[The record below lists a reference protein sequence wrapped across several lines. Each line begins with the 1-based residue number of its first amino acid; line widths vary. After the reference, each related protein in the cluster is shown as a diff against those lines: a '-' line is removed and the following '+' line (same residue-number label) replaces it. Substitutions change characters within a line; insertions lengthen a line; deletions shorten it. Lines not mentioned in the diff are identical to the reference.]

1 MADRSKRFDPFLLQ
15 VGAAE
20 LKQMVRAY
28 GGKSTMRKQECIDFL
43 RAALANPQVVRETI
57 DSLEAFE
64 RNALA
69 FVKQMGGAIDYQTL
83 GISVLASGFALP
95 PRFSKSDAMSGIA
108 SHMVSRG
115 LLLSQSEYNP
125 GYFSAYAGN
134 GATLFSDPRLLAHVG
149 FPQSVPATLRP
160 CAPPSTTLVR
170 LPPTVI
176 LEIIGFL
183 QALVNIGGLGLTQKG
198 ELRANDLRRFQKA
211 LSWSSDDLKM
221 DGLLFKDALTA
232 IIHALRHSDF
242 LELANATL
250 VLKRPIAEVATQ
262 EYAAQVSTMLDG
274 FLRLTE
280 WNEPNSPSW
289 NTYGTHHQEGRVALM
304 ITLASLPFD
313 DDHFYTV
320 DEFDRLL
327 YVRIGEH
334 FTLRGSVQKY
344 LQTYRETPAEIRQ
357 MEAEWQ
363 VERREAWLKQERIWL
378 ESALSTW
385 LYYLGIVELGMEGRR
400 LVAFRLTALGKAV
413 LHPTRQV
420 NVGSPSK
427 VEHGG
432 VPGNWIVQPN
442 FDVIVYLDRT
452 PPTQLAFME
461 RHAERT
467 QSQQYIAHYR
477 LTRDSVYRGLES
489 GTTVVDFLEELAQ
502 HSQAPLPQN
511 VVVEINEW
519 AALREKV
526 ILSHR
531 THLLEFATSA
541 ARQDALTAGLA
552 GTLVG
557 DRFLL
562 VAPVDRERYRR
573 ALKIGSSETV
583 DYSKPLLHHLQ
594 VDEAGLITVRTEIL
608 DLLLEAQLDQWAER
622 QQDGSWQLTAASV
635 ARQVKAGA
643 RVDELI
649 ALLNN
654 RLASAFPSI
663 LSLALRNW
671 AGRGKGIE
679 LESFTVVRLKR
690 SDVMHAVL
698 SSKRLKPHLRG
709 RLGDD
714 ILLFDSAH
722 MQEVRE
728 FLDWA
733 GLNISPLFL

>member
-1 MADRSKRFDPFLLQ
+1 MADRSKRFDPFLPQ
-15 VGAAE
+15 VGSAE

-28 GGKSTMRKQECIDFL
+28 GGKGTMRKQECIDFL
-43 RAALANPQVVRETI
+43 RAALADPQTVRDTVA
-57 DSLEAFE
+57 SLEPFE

-69 FVKQMGGAIDYQTL
+69 LVKQMGGATTHRML
-83 GISVLASGFALP
+83 AISVLASGFALP
-95 PRFSKSDAMSGIA
+95 PRLTKSEAMSGVA
-108 SHMVSRG
+108 SHLVSRG
-115 LLLSQSEYNP
+115 LLLSHSEYNP
-125 GYFSAYAGN
+125 GHISLYTSDGV
-134 GATLFSDPRLLAHVG
+134 TLFSDFRLLAHAG
-149 FPQSVPATLRP
+149 FPQSVPATLNA
-160 CAPPSTTLVR
+160 CAPPRTTHVR
-170 LPPTVI
+170 LPPSVI
-176 LEIIGFL
+176 LDIIGFL
-183 QALVNIGGLGLTQKG
+183 QALENIGGLGLTQKG
-198 ELRANDLRRFQKA
+198 ELRTNDLRRFQKA
-211 LSWSSDDLKM
+211 LSWSSEDLKV

-232 IIHALRHSDF
+232 IVHALRYSDF
-242 LELANATL
+242 LELVNATL

-262 EYAAQVSTMLDG
+262 EYAVQVSTLLNG
-274 FLRLTE
+274 FLRLSE
-280 WNEPNSPSW
+280 WNEPDSLSSK
-289 NTYGTHHQEGRVALM
+289 YYSAHFQEARVALL
-304 ITLASLPFD
+304 ITLAALPFD
-313 DDHFYTV
+313 ADHFYSV

-327 YVRIGEH
+327 YTRIGES
-334 FTLRGSVQKY
+334 FSLTGNVRKY
-344 LQTYRETPAEIRQ
+344 LQIYRKTPAEIRQ

-363 VERREAWLKQERIWL
+363 VERREAWLKQERIWI

-385 LYYLGIVELGMEGRR
+385 LYYLGIVELGMEGKRV
-400 LVAFRLTALGKAV
+400 VAFRLTTLGKAM
-413 LHPTRQV
+413 LHPTREF
-420 NVGSPSK
+420 NVSAPSTDA
-427 VEHGG
+427 HGT
-432 VPGNWIVQPN
+432 VPGNWVVQPN
-442 FDVIVYLDRT
+442 FDVVVYLDRT
-452 PPTQLAFME
+452 PPTQLAFLE

-489 GTTVVDFLEELAQ
+489 GTTVTSFLEELAQ

-519 AALREKV
+519 AALRENV
-526 ILSHR
+526 ILYHR

-541 ARQDALTAGLA
+541 DRQDALNADLA
-552 GTLVG
+552 GTPVG

-562 VAPVDRERYRR
+562 VAPADRARYRS
-573 ALKIGSSETV
+573 ALKIGSNETV

-622 QQDGSWQLTAASV
+622 QQNGSWQLTADSV
-635 ARQVKAGA
+635 ARQIKAGV

-649 ALLNN
+649 SLLNY

-690 SDVMHAVL
+690 SDVMSAVL
-698 SSKRLKPHLRG
+698 NSKRLKPYLRG

-733 GLNISPLFL
+733 GLNISTLSL